1 MLQIT
6 LRQGRIVNIFWCVS
20 TLQDVGQ
27 DAPDHA
33 AAGGQKESMVSEAV
47 WGQDVG
53 QHAPDHAAAGVPERG
68 AYHLRKQRQQQR
80 LGTPMH
86 TIPPACKLNT
96 AKADLSAAA

>member
-1 MLQIT
+1 MPHQPADWEEVSET
-6 LRQGRIVNIFWCVS
+6 VSKSSPEHRRQVMEK
-20 TLQDVGQ
+20 QDVGQ
-27 DAPDHA
+27 D
-33 AAGGQKESMVSEAV
+33 
-47 WGQDVG
+47 
-53 QHAPDHAAAGVPERG
+53 APDHAAAGVPERG